1 VYELL
6 ESGETLQRLSGLRV
20 LRIGDV
26 CYVNGEAVTTE
37 QTAAVDKMTRHF
49 TVTREMLGDALD
61 DPAFL
66 ALISALVNSGY
77 WYFND

>member
-1 VYELL
+1 
-6 ESGETLQRLSGLRV
+6 
-20 LRIGDV
+20 
-26 CYVNGEAVTTE
+26 
-37 QTAAVDKMTRHF
+37 VDALTRHL

-61 DPAFL
+61 DPSFL